1 MLTTAQ
7 QKVKRELEELQINA
21 ALTHS
26 KDQTIIP
33 RKRSS
38 FKKWSFT
45 IIVTLLLIVTISL
58 FFID

>member
-1 MLTTAQ
+1 MLTPAQ

-21 ALTHS
+21 ALANS

-38 FKKWSFT
+38 FKKRIFT
-45 IIVTLLLIVTISL
+45 IIAILLFIVTISL
-58 FFID
+58 FFIN